1 MSASAFASA
10 QQPSHPQVYR
20 AEAPLGAKAGG
31 ACRDRTDDLKL
42 AKLALSQLSY
52 KPNACS
58 LEADRGDEAGYPE
71 EERETKTAK
80 SRKVP
85 VVRPAY
91 ILKMFDRSG
100 QVRT

>member
-1 MSASAFASA
+1 MPAAS
-10 QQPSHPQVYR
+10 
-20 AEAPLGAKAGG
+20 
-31 ACRDRTDDLKL
+31 
-42 AKLALSQLSY
+42 
-52 KPNACS
+52 N
-58 LEADRGDEAGYPE
+58 ADRGTEAGYPE

-80 SRKVP
+80 SRKIP